1 MKKRRWEK
9 VKRKKPQLRAED
21 IAFVKQFLRDGVH
34 TIITLNPL
42 DFVLNYAPFNMTPTA
57 LTNALMKAEARGMEK
72 AREKDSWLKWI
83 LIAGIASLIIA
94 MAFYII
100 HAAITGGGGG
110 ALIKI

>member
-1 MKKRRWEK
+1 MR
-9 VKRKKPQLRAED
+9 RKKSQLRAED
-21 IAFVKQFLRDGVH
+21 VAFVKQFLRDGVH

-42 DFVLNYAPFNMTPTA
+42 EFVLSYAPFNMTPTA

-83 LIAGIASLIIA
+83 IIAGIASMMIA
-94 MAFYII
+94 IAFYIV

>member
-1 MKKRRWEK
+1 VRRS
-9 VKRKKPQLRAED
+9 KPKTKLRDED
-21 IAFVKQFLRDGVH
+21 IAFVKQFLSEGVH

-42 DFVLNYAPFNMTPTA
+42 EFVLGYAPFNMTPTA

-83 LIAGIASLIIA
+83 IIAGIAA
-94 MAFYII
+94 MMLAIAFYII

>member
-1 MKKRRWEK
+1 MR
-9 VKRKKPQLRAED
+9 RKKSQLRAED
-21 IAFVKQFLRDGVH
+21 VAFVKQFLRDGVH

-42 DFVLNYAPFNMTPTA
+42 EFVLSYAPFNMTPTA

-83 LIAGIASLIIA
+83 IIAGIASMMIA
-94 MAFYII
+94 IAFYIV
-100 HAAITGGGGG
+100 HAAITGGGGS

>member
-1 MKKRRWEK
+1 MR
-9 VKRKKPQLRAED
+9 RKKSQLRAED
-21 IAFVKQFLRDGVH
+21 IAFVKQFFDEGVH

-42 DFVLNYAPFNMTPTA
+42 EFVLNYAPFNMTPTA

-83 LIAGIASLIIA
+83 IIAGIASMMIA
-94 MAFYII
+94 IAFYII
-100 HAAITGGGGG
+100 HAAITGGGGS

>member
-1 MKKRRWEK
+1 MRGKKS
-9 VKRKKPQLRAED
+9 QLRAED
-21 IAFVKQFLRDGVH
+21 VTFVKQLFSEGVH

-42 DFVLNYAPFNMTPTA
+42 KFVLEYAPFNMTPTA

-83 LIAGIASLIIA
+83 LIAGMASLMLA

-100 HAAITGGGGG
+100 HAAVTGGGGG

>member
-1 MKKRRWEK
+1 M
-9 VKRKKPQLRAED
+9 KRKKSQLKAED
-21 IAFVKQFLRDGVH
+21 VAFVKQFLNEGVH
-34 TIITLNPL
+34 TLIALNPL
-42 DFVLNYAPFNMTPTA
+42 EFVLNYAPFNMSPTA

-83 LIAGIASLIIA
+83 IIAGIASLILA